1 MRLGDMQC
9 DYGTCNVIMVTGCEY
24 GTVECD

>member
-1 MRLGDMQC
+1 MRLGDLQC
-9 DYGTCNVIMVTGCEY
+9 VYGTCNVIMVPGCEY